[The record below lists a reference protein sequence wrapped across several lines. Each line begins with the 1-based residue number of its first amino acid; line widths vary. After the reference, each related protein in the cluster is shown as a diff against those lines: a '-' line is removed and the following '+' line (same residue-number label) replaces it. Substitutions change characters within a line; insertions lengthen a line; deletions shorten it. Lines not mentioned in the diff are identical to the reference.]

1 MTTCVSRNAGEV
13 LSPGVV
19 GCSRPQAQEAFD
31 RWMKNTVRQVT
42 SIQDVVAPTSS
53 SGGCSSSPTDGCCQ
67 TKTEE
72 KKELECDSDEEEQD
86 EPEVMDLEDM
96 GDPTMA
102 EKTTSEVCEMAT

>member
-1 MTTCVSRNAGEV
+1 MTTCVSRYAGEV

-19 GCSRPQAQEAFD
+19 GCSRPEAQEVFD
-31 RWMKNTVRQVT
+31 HWMKNTVRQVT

-53 SGGCSSSPTDGCCQ
+53 SGGCSSAPTDGCCQ

-72 KKELECDSDEEEQD
+72 KEELEYDSDDEEQD
-86 EPEVMDLEDM
+86 EPEVMDLEDV

-102 EKTTSEVCEMAT
+102 DKTTSEVREMVT